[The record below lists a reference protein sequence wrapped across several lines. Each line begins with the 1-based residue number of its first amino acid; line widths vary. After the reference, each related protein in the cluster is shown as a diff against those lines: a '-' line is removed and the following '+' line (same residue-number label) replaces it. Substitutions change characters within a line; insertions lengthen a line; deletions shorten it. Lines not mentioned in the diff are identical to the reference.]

1 MNWETVATSM
11 LTSGGILFAAYKIW
25 FQRRLEDHK
34 LSLQNNGKLFE
45 IEIKGLEEFGKI
57 IQESLN
63 TDLGIPAKLPE
74 TEVFIMKSYEN
85 HANLKGF
92 ITQNSHT
99 LSKDLTN
106 RISSLLKTL
115 SELQKSSKLFASP
128 NSSYCGGRYNCY
140 NKLPEL
146 LLAQSGR
153 ARSKTI
159 EAYEAFKAE
168 IYSRAGR

>member
-45 IEIKGLEEFGKI
+45 I

-146 LLAQSGR
+146 LLAQSSR